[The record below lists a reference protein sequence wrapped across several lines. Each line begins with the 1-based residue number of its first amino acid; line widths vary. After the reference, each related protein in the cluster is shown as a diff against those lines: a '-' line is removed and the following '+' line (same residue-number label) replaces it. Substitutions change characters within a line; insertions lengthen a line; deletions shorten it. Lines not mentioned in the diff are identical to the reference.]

1 MVGLRQSRSNPRAR
15 AFAEALLDGA
25 EHADQTI
32 VEDILVGGLPVEL
45 SVLANDPAR
54 SLICGAFIPA
64 ANRGDKTPTRVSVR
78 RLNERGGHLLE
89 WGWAAPWISACQVIP
104 PAVTSPYRI
113 FIDRNQGLVY
123 CYDPT
128 NNRAVVVLRDQRE
141 IDPRSL
147 ITPFRVLWSWIA
159 SSHKATILHAGAV
172 EIRGQGIIISG
183 PSGSGKSTL
192 SLGGGLR
199 PAGHFIADDCVLI
212 QGTRV
217 QAVFSRAKVDRKTL
231 SDLTSKFSLTT
242 HSLSN
247 TPRAKS
253 YVQLNGD
260 EPWWADSTNIS
271 GIVFPVVSSEA
282 GFFSLDTGR
291 SQRILVA
298 DSLREV
304 FGGTPQERIRMA
316 QIAGSAPGYR
326 LHLGPDLDENL
337 GLLER
342 IGGELA
348 GL

>member
-1 MVGLRQSRSNPRAR
+1 MVGLRQSRNNPRAR
-15 AFAEALLDGA
+15 AFAETLLDEA
-25 EHADQTI
+25 ESVDQTL
-32 VEDILVGGLPVEL
+32 VEAISVGGLPIEL

-54 SLICGAFIPA
+54 DLIRGAFIPSPNQ
-64 ANRGDKTPTRVSVR
+64 ANKTPTRVSVR
-78 RLNERGGHLLE
+78 RLNKLGGHLPE
-89 WGWAAPWISACQVIP
+89 WEWAERWISGCQVIP

-113 FIDRNQGLVY
+113 FIDRNQGFVY
-123 CYDPT
+123 CYDPS
-128 NNRAVVVLRDQRE
+128 NNRAVVVLRDQGE

-172 EIRGQGIIISG
+172 EVRGQGVLISG

-199 PAGHFIADDCVLI
+199 PAGRFIADDCVLI

-217 QAVFSRAKVDRKTL
+217 HAVFSRAKVDPKTL
-231 SDLTSKFSLTT
+231 RDLTSKFSLTT
-242 HSLSN
+242 HTLSD

-253 YVQLNGD
+253 YVQLSGD
-260 EPWWADSTNIS
+260 EPWWVESTHIS

-282 GFFSLDTGR
+282 GFFPLDTGR

-304 FGGTPQERIRMA
+304 FDGTPQERIRMA
-316 QIAGSAPGYR
+316 HIAASVPGYR
-326 LHLGPDLDENL
+326 LHLGPHFDENYE
-337 GLLER
+337 LLEKV
-342 IGGELA
+342 GAELA
-348 GL
+348 GH